1 MVKNTKMASLE
12 TKLSPVLKENKK
24 LTAENK
30 AKDKII
36 EDLISGYSNLTMQYN
51 DLQQYNGS
59 RSVGVFNIPP
69 SEEEEKDG

>member
-1 MVKNTKMASLE
+1 MDSKMASLE
-12 TKLSPVLKENKK
+12 AKLSPVIKENKNLK
-24 LTAENK
+24 LENK

-59 RSVGVFNIPP
+59 WSVGVFNIPP